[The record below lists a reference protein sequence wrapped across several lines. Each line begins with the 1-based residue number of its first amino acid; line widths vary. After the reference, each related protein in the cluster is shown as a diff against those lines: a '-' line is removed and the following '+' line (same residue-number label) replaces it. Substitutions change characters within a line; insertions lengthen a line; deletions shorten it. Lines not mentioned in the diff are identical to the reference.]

1 MYGFRAEEF
10 PGTVTGGLCGHL
22 AEGFRW
28 RCGGEYCF
36 AGVLMKADINR
47 RVFWP
52 KA

>member
-1 MYGFRAEEF
+1 MYDFRAEEF
-10 PGTVTGGLCGHL
+10 PGTVTEGLCGHL

-28 RCGGEYCF
+28 RCGGGYF
-36 AGVLMKADINR
+36 ALVLMKADINR